1 MSMIMRSP
9 DSQSLAHEL
18 LAFILSHLPSHRL
31 PPLWGE
37 IEMALLGCLPRLLSL
52 LPFRVIFFTDLP
64 ILIRARFI
72 YSSD

>member
-9 DSQSLAHEL
+9 GSQSLAHEL

-31 PPLWGE
+31 QPPWGE
-37 IEMALLGCLPRLLSL
+37 IEMAFLGRLPHFLSL
-52 LPFRVIFFTDLP
+52 LLFRVIFFTDLP
-64 ILIRARFI
+64 ALTRAHFI